1 MRFSS
6 DLNLTSVLPRLNSLW
21 VKMTGPHKAIP
32 PNEKLPPASLPTALV
47 LIGVTAVIAQIVLL
61 REMIVVFSGNEMS
74 LGFLFAS
81 WLIWTAIG
89 SALVGRFAAWVN
101 QSRLLVAALEVGI
114 AFVCPATILLVR
126 ASKWVVQSTP
136 GEIIGPGPMILT
148 SLLVLSIFC
157 LISGGLFAAGSR
169 LFTEETGASA
179 DAGTSNVYL
188 LEAIGSGIGG
198 VAASLILIQHFTN
211 FEIAAL
217 LSFLNLLAAARFV
230 HRTNR
235 RRLAVILTFVGGVAL
250 LILPSG
256 CRWIERIS
264 LNRVWHGYHLLAN
277 RNSPF
282 GNLAVVQ
289 TDGSRSLFE
298 NGWVSFNAPDPAAA
312 EEAVHF
318 PLLEH
323 PSPKTLLLIGGG
335 LNGSISQALQYGS
348 LERIDYVELDPAV
361 LGLAQEF
368 FPVEWV
374 VIQSNPRVHIH
385 KTDGR
390 LFLRSTGG
398 KFDVIIVNLPDP
410 QTAQLNRFY
419 TLEFF
424 QEAAAKLAPSGI
436 FSFQLRAA
444 EDYISPDLAEFLR
457 CINKTLRQVFPEVSV
472 IPGESVHFIATTG
485 RGVLV
490 AGPDELIARIRERNI
505 RTSYVSPNFLPY
517 RMMPDRMLDLES
529 QIKPTPETRVNKDF
543 APVAYYF
550 DVALWSTR
558 FNGGYRHVFQSLARL
573 RFSFLAFSVGLIL
586 CAFAW
591 YAARRETKLQRAR
604 ASAGF
609 CVAAM
614 GFTLMGLEMIFLLA
628 FQAIYGYVYQAL
640 AILIAAF
647 MAGMALG
654 SWMAMRRTAKTQS
667 SESRGKDMRLLF
679 ALQAIAMVCPLFI
692 YAFFDVASGI
702 KHPAGI
708 FLVSHIIFPVL
719 AVVCGLLGG
728 YQFPVASRVFFAN
741 AGEKP
746 ANLGA
751 LYALDLAGAC
761 IGAVVLTAYLVP
773 IFGFLRTTSLMAVGN
788 LAPAILAGLL
798 AVAADSH
805 PE

>member
-1 MRFSS
+1 
-6 DLNLTSVLPRLNSLW
+6 
-21 VKMTGPHKAIP
+21 MTGAPQASP
-32 PNEKLPPASLPTALV
+32 PNEKLPTVSLPFALV

-89 SALVGRFAAWVN
+89 SALVGRSAARVN
-101 QSRLLVAALEVGI
+101 QSRLLAAALEVGI
-114 AFVCPATILLVR
+114 AFVFPATILLVR
-126 ASKWVVQSTP
+126 ASKWIVQSTP

-148 SLLVLSIFC
+148 SLLVLSFFC
-157 LISGGLFAAGSR
+157 LMSGGLFAAGSR
-169 LFTEETGASA
+169 LYTEQTGASTH
-179 DAGTSNVYL
+179 AGTSNVYL
-188 LEAIGSGIGG
+188 LEAVGSGVGG
-198 VAASLILIQHFTN
+198 VAASLILIQRFTT

-217 LSFLNLLAAARFV
+217 LSFLNLLAAARLV
-230 HRTNR
+230 LRVNR
-235 RRLAVILTFVGGVAL
+235 RRLAVILAL
-250 LILPSG
+250 ACGIALAIFPSG
-256 CRWIERIS
+256 CRWLERIS
-264 LNRVWHGYHLLAN
+264 LNRLWHGYHLLAN
-277 RNSPF
+277 RNSPY

-318 PLLEH
+318 ALLEH
-323 PSPKTLLLIGGG
+323 PAPKTLLLIGGG
-335 LNGSISQALQYGS
+335 LNGSISQALQHGS

-368 FPVEWV
+368 FPAEWDA
-374 VIQSNPRVHIH
+374 IQANPRVHVH
-385 KTDGR
+385 RADGR
-390 LFLRSTGG
+390 LFLRSTGA

-424 QEAAAKLAPSGI
+424 REAASKLAPSGI

-444 EDYISPDLAEFLR
+444 EDYISPELAEFLR
-457 CINKTLRQVFPEVSV
+457 CINKTLRQAFPEVSV
-472 IPGESVHFIATTG
+472 IPGETVHFIATAS
-485 RGVLV
+485 RGILV
-490 AGPDELIARIRERNI
+490 AGPDELVARLRERNI

-529 QIKPTPETRVNKDF
+529 QIESTPETRVNRDF
-543 APVAYYF
+543 APIAYYF

-558 FNGGYRHVFQSLARL
+558 FHSGYRHVFQ
-573 RFSFLAFSVGLIL
+573 FLAQVRFGPLAASVGLIL

-591 YAARRETKLQRAR
+591 YTGRRGTKQQRTR
-604 ASAGF
+604 ACAGF
-609 CVAAM
+609 CVATM
-614 GFTLMGLEMIFLLA
+614 GFTLIGLEMIFLLA

-654 SWMAMRRTAKTQS
+654 SWMAMRRPSKTQS
-667 SESRGKDMRLLF
+667 NGIPCRDMHLLF
-679 ALQAIAMVCPLFI
+679 TLQTLAVLCPLLI
-692 YAFFDVASGI
+692 YAFFDVVAAI

-708 FLVSHIIFPVL
+708 FLVSHILFPVL
-719 AVVCGLLGG
+719 AVVCGVLGG
-728 YQFPVASRVFFAN
+728 YQFPIASRVFFAGT
-741 AGEKP
+741 GEKP
-746 ANLGA
+746 TNIGA

-773 IFGFLRTTSLMAVGN
+773 IFGFLKTASLMAVVN
-788 LAPAILAGLL
+788 LAPAVLAGFL
-798 AVAADSH
+798 AVAMDSH